1 MNKKLFFSAYCF
13 FPLQKKKHIL
23 GFVLLLVFAFI
34 CVCMCECLKFS
45 QFYLRKKQE
54 KLQKDLEEA
63 AREPDTVDTSR
74 LYFLIYKY
82 GIYAFILKFLYG
94 IVFNDSYIFCQLF

>member
-1 MNKKLFFSAYCF
+1 
-13 FPLQKKKHIL
+13 
-23 GFVLLLVFAFI
+23 
-34 CVCMCECLKFS
+34 MCECLKFF

-82 GIYAFILKFLYG
+82 GIYTFILNFL
-94 IVFNDSYIFCQLF
+94 

>member
-1 MNKKLFFSAYCF
+1 MNKNLVFFAYCF
-13 FPLQKKKHIL
+13 LLLKKKKKP
-23 GFVLLLVFAFI
+23 FVLFFAFI

-82 GIYAFILKFLYG
+82 GIYTFILNFL
-94 IVFNDSYIFCQLF
+94 